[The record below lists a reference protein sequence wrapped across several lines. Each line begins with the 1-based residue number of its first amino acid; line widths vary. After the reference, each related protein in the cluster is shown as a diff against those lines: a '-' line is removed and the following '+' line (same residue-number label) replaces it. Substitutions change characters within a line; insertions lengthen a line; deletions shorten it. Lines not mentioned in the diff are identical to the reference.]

1 MSAEN
6 DHKVEGQDP
15 LDEDRRKFLAA
26 CGKFAVVTPPVLTV
40 LLSTSLNSEAV
51 AGSGGGRGG
60 PPRGGPPRGGRDRDL
75 LEWLERILSKFF

>member
-6 DHKVEGQDP
+6 DPKVESQDP

-26 CGKFAVVTPPVLTV
+26 CGRFAAVTPPALTV

-51 AGSGGGRGG
+51 ARSGGG
-60 PPRGGPPRGGRDRDL
+60 RGGPPRGGRDRDL
-75 LEWLERILSKFF
+75 FEWLEWLFRKYF